1 MHFLA
6 NGIEGCLFEFRL
18 LARFLGL
25 FCVVCKLLRFRMLFE
40 NSLAERGL
48 ELLEVLS
55 RNIVLNDPN
64 WALDARAV
72 SKFIPG
78 VVLVE
83 DFENPLSFDC
93 LRVVGRTRHL

>member
-1 MHFLA
+1 
-6 NGIEGCLFEFRL
+6 
-18 LARFLGL
+18 
-25 FCVVCKLLRFRMLFE
+25 MLFE

-93 LRVVGRTRHL
+93 LRVVGRTRHLELSSLRVGDTALVVWHVVAPGTVALL